1 MAFAAALWAT
11 VIRPPAY
18 EVRGTVVARPASN
31 LLLVNHAPVTGLGM
45 GAMEMMAVF
54 ADPAQLDAVQVAPGD
69 RVRLA
74 VRANADEVVLL
85 RIEKLP

>member
-1 MAFAAALWAT
+1 VALWAT

-18 EVRGTVVARPASN
+18 EVRGTVVARPAAN
-31 LLLVNHAPVTGLGM
+31 LLLISHAPVIGLGM

-54 ADPAQLDAVQVAPGD
+54 AEPAQLDAVPVEPGD

-74 VRANADEVVLL
+74 VRARGDEVVLL